1 MSTVPNLGCRK
12 LEEKAKQNV
21 LLEMNGWQ
29 VRPCIQIRLRSC
41 LFLVFHYFLLVF
53 SRSKL
58 DDFSRY
64 FLHAPH
70 IYAYE
75 SILGYIYINELRTI
89 CIFIV

>member
-58 DDFSRY
+58 DDFTSEKRKASCY
-64 FLHAPH
+64 ELHNFLF
-70 IYAYE
+70 
-75 SILGYIYINELRTI
+75 LRHPA
-89 CIFIV
+89 FRSSKN